1 MKPIKQIN
9 SQQPEVIACQGGRE
23 MFKTCSCIEQE
34 LIISGTIITKSP
46 CWHYDKMKLRTIPQD
61 SMFKGV
67 YLVKLYIKRNKLAP
81 SKDDEKWDTSVC
93 LQE

>member
-46 CWHYDKMKLRTIPQD
+46 C
-61 SMFKGV
+61 
-67 YLVKLYIKRNKLAP
+67 
-81 SKDDEKWDTSVC
+81 
-93 LQE
+93 